1 MKKTQYNLP
10 ALLISV
16 LLCTQSSA
24 ATPYDD
30 KTTLQNHFIH
40 QFSVTSLDDF
50 AQGASLFNRE
60 KSPTQNHHDALVAE
74 GKLLFHQSS
83 QGKKSLATCFR
94 NAGIG
99 IATDFPSID
108 ILSGNIRTLPLEI
121 NICRSSNGD
130 SSFDL
135 NGRTMHSLLAYLY
148 DNSAGNRINV
158 VIPDDERSLAHYNE
172 GKRFF
177 YARRGQLNMACAHC
191 HIDHA
196 GKRLG
201 KSYIPAVLGITSRQP
216 MYDNANQQPLT
227 LHQQFSQCM
236 QRMGAKPLASQ
247 SDEYRRLELFLG
259 YMNNGLP
266 LAGQREAR
274 E

>member
-1 MKKTQYNLP
+1 MKKTQHHLP
-10 ALLISV
+10 TLLTV
-16 LLCTQSSA
+16 ALLCTQPSSA
-24 ATPYDD
+24 APFDD
-30 KTTLQNHFIH
+30 KTSLQNHFIH
-40 QFSVTSLDDF
+40 RFSVTSLDDF
-50 AQGASLFNRE
+50 AQGASLFDGG
-60 KSPTQNHHDALVAE
+60 KSVVKNQHTTLAE
-74 GKLLFHQSS
+74 EGRQLFHQST
-83 QGKKSLATCFR
+83 QGSKSLATCFR

-108 ILSGNIRTLPLEI
+108 ILSGNIRTLPQEL
-121 NICRSSNGD
+121 NACRSANGE
-130 SSFDL
+130 STFDL
-135 NGRTMHSLLAYLY
+135 GGHAMHSLLAYLY

-158 VIPDDERSLAHYNE
+158 VIPEDERSISHYDE

-201 KSYIPAVLGITSRQP
+201 KAYIPAVLGITSRQP
-216 MYDNANQQPLT
+216 LYDAVSQQPLT

-236 QRMGAKPLASQ
+236 LRMGAKPLAPQ
-247 SDEYRRLELFLG
+247 SEEYRRLELFLG

-266 LAGQREAR
+266 LAGQREIR
-274 E
+274 